1 MPHLLPGQG
10 EADLKLFDLAGKSII
25 VTGSSRGIGR
35 AIAEEM
41 ARAGARVVISSR
53 KAEPCEAVASAI
65 KRAGGEALAIPCNV
79 GDKQQ
84 VKALIDKTRAAFGRI
99 DCLVLNAA
107 TNPYYGPLA
116 EIGDDAFDKIMAVNV
131 KSQLWF
137 CSLVLPEMAAHG
149 DGSIILIASIGG
161 YRGSPNLG
169 GYAVSKAAVM
179 QLARSLAGE
188 WGQVQHP
195 GQLHRAR
202 LGAHRFLQGAD
213 RQSGSPRPASC
224 RDASGPRRRARRHRR
239 HGGAAGLGGGAL
251 HHRPVD
257 RHRRW
262 RDHCRLGQKPGA
274 ASGGEPGP
282 VVIEGERAALS
293 GE

>member
-1 MPHLLPGQG
+1 M
-10 EADLKLFDLAGKSII
+10 KLFDLAGKTVI

-41 ARAGARVVISSR
+41 ARAGARVVISGR

-65 KRAGGEALAIPCNV
+65 KAAGGEALAIPCNV

-84 VKALIDKTRAAFGRI
+84 VKALVDKTRAAFGRI

-116 EIGDDAFDKIMAVNV
+116 EITDEVFDKVMAVNV

-149 DGSIILIASIGG
+149 GGSIVLIASIGG

-169 GYAVSKAAVM
+169 GYSVSKAAVM

-188 WGQVQHP
+188 WGKFNIRINCIAP
-195 GQLHRAR
+195 GLVRTEFSKA
-202 LGAHRFLQGAD
+202 LMDNPEVL
-213 RQSGSPRPASC
+213 
-224 RDASGPRRRARRHRR
+224 ARRV
-239 HGGAAGLGGGAL
+239 AATPLG
-251 HHRPVD
+251 RV
-257 RHRRW
+257 
-262 RDHCRLGQKPGA
+262 
-274 ASGGEPGP
+274 GEPGDIAGMA
-282 VVIEGERAALS
+282 VLLASEAGRYITGQSIVIDGGATIA
-293 GE
+293 G